1 MKLKA
6 ENTKPEDVKIHAQQ
20 HVKKQL
26 TLVGSGKLIPGHRVF
41 EIDPKANTVIEAEYE
56 RIVVFDQSD
65 RRKIMV
71 KPNCFYV
78 PALNKKNAIKR
89 FKRGY

>member
-1 MKLKA
+1 M
-6 ENTKPEDVKIHAQQ
+6 EIHAQQ
-20 HVKKQL
+20 QVKKQL
-26 TLVGSGKLIPGHRVF
+26 TLVGSGKLISGHRIF

-56 RIVVFDQSD
+56 RMVVFNKPDW
-65 RRKIMV
+65 RKIMI